1 MKKRPLKT
9 FLMQLIE
16 RDHAKTVEQLM
27 LEAFQQYGTERGA
40 SNAIGITQQTF
51 NVWKYRLGL
60 ANEIDNIRQMLLEQ
74 AAKS

>member
-9 FLMQLIE
+9 LLMQLTE
-16 RDHAKTVEQLM
+16 RDHGKNVEQLM
-27 LEAFQQYGTERGA
+27 LEAFQQHGTERGA

-60 ANEIDNIRQMLLEQ
+60 ADEIDNIRQMLLD
-74 AAKS
+74 

>member
-16 RDHAKTVEQLM
+16 RDHGKKVEQIM
-27 LEAFQQYGTERGA
+27 LEAFQQHGTERGA
-40 SNAIGITQQTF
+40 SHAIGITQQTF

-60 ANEIDNIRQMLLEQ
+60 SDEIDSIRQISLESSI
-74 AAKS
+74 KS

>member
-9 FLMQLIE
+9 LLMQLTE
-16 RDHAKTVEQLM
+16 RDHGKNVEQLM
-27 LEAFQQYGTERGA
+27 LEAFQQHGTERGA

-60 ANEIDNIRQMLLEQ
+60 ADEIDKIRQMLMEH
-74 AAKS
+74 AP

>member
-9 FLMQLIE
+9 LLMQLIE
-16 RDHAKTVEQLM
+16 RDHGKNVEQLM
-27 LEAFQQYGTERGA
+27 IEAFQQHGTERGA

-60 ANEIDNIRQMLLEQ
+60 TDEIDNIRQILMEH
-74 AAKS
+74 AP

>member
-16 RDHAKTVEQLM
+16 RDHAKPVEQLM
-27 LEAFQQYGTERGA
+27 LEAFQQKKKKKGA
-40 SNAIGITQQTF
+40 SHAIGITQQTF

-60 ANEIDNIRQMLLEQ
+60 TDEIDNIRQMLLEQ
-74 AAKS
+74 AAQS